1 MGPVRRAFTLVEIL
15 IVVTI
20 LAILAAIVAANF
32 ADIPSTVKQTNL
44 KENLSKIRAHIEV
57 YRNQHAGLPDG
68 DLFAEQLTKP
78 TNFAGDLADV
88 RGGEYV
94 YGPYIEQMPTNPMT
108 SIGTIRTTDDPSAR
122 FPPGDQ
128 NGGWWYNGATGRF
141 YADLRDDVTDRDG
154 QPYNRY

>member
-1 MGPVRRAFTLVEIL
+1 
-15 IVVTI
+15 
-20 LAILAAIVAANF
+20 
-32 ADIPSTVKQTNL
+32 
-44 KENLSKIRAHIEV
+44 
-57 YRNQHAGLPDG
+57 
-68 DLFAEQLTKP
+68 
-78 TNFAGDLADV
+78 V

-128 NGGWWYNGATGRF
+128 TGGWWYNGATGRF